1 MSVRSAYH
9 DCNASVIGSAL
20 LFDFGYVGPAVSV
33 RAVGRRADFIE
44 RGLVTKF
51 AAA

>member
-1 MSVRSAYH
+1 M
-9 DCNASVIGSAL
+9 
-20 LFDFGYVGPAVSV
+20 FDLGYVGPAVAA